1 MAFSRVGQEMNRPR
15 GENDPTLPLEA
26 GVVLGE
32 KLPDDEF
39 DENLRQVKTRYNRS
53 RRWQGTSPPKKPA
66 GYASLMQWCY

>member
-1 MAFSRVGQEMNRPR
+1 MNRPR

-32 KLPDDEF
+32 KLPDDEYIMGIYKAG
-39 DENLRQVKTRYNRS
+39 ETRYNRS
-53 RRWQGTSPPKKPA
+53 RRWQGTSPQKKPA